1 MKTNLLLGYGI
12 NLDFGISELYAEA
25 ILHRFQNI
33 LIKTSPIYEYLMGK
47 GFDAQICNS
56 IFADCI
62 NNTEKLGIESLARKV
77 YDYLKD
83 PDKWSVIDYTLPF
96 PCCQHTLGI
105 SMSQKPNTICVL

>member
-1 MKTNLLLGYGI
+1 MKTNLLLGNGI

-77 YDYLKD
+77 YDYPKD

-96 PCCQHTLGI
+96 PAVSI
-105 SMSQKPNTICVL
+105 PWA